1 MQNPVTCNLAE
12 WLETRE
18 MTQTALSLRVNQGE
32 SAISRYVSGERV
44 PTLYIARRIAS
55 VLKTSVVDIWPDP
68 TDSR

>member
-12 WLETRE
+12 WLETRG
-18 MTQTALSLRVNQGE
+18 MTQSALSLRVDQGE

-44 PTLYIARRIAS
+44 PTLYVARRIAKI
-55 VLKTSVVDIWPDP
+55 LQTSIVAIWPDP